1 MSNVQKVPTAGFSPY
16 YGCAIMIMAVLIF
29 GGILGW
35 SAFSLFSQDKAI
47 GLITQPEP
55 VKLPPIDL
63 SADARAALEKK
74 LAAFAAAVNAGQK
87 GELTLTLA
95 ELNGLL
101 LLAPDSGYGTYTDLI
116 RFTGADAAKNTLTA
130 SACLPMNN
138 IKFWED
144 KKRYLIGSLTF
155 NIHTHLEGVDAKV
168 VDVKVPGKD
177 VPEGFIGGMEIWPWI
192 APYRNVAAVG
202 PYLKAI
208 QKATVTAEGL
218 SLSTQP

>member
-35 SAFSLFSQDKAI
+35 SAFSLFTQDKAI

-63 SADARAALEKK
+63 PADARAALEKK
-74 LAAFAAAVNAGQK
+74 LSAFATAVNAGQK

-116 RFTGADAAKNTLTA
+116 RFTGTDPSKNTLTA

-144 KKRYLIGSLTF
+144 KKRYLIGALTF

-192 APYRNVAAVG
+192 APYRKVAAVG

-208 QKATVTAEGL
+208 QKATVTPEGL
-218 SLSTQP
+218 TLSTQP